1 MDDWGLIM
9 EYKIAFT
16 VSMFVISGLL
26 FFISHKYLR
35 NK

>member
-1 MDDWGLIM
+1 MAPGNDIM
-9 EYKIAFT
+9 ELKIIFT
-16 VSMFVISGLL
+16 IAMFIISGLL

>member
-1 MDDWGLIM
+1 M
-9 EYKIAFT
+9 ELKIGFT
-16 VSMFVISGLL
+16 IAMFLISGLL

>member
-1 MDDWGLIM
+1 M
-9 EYKIAFT
+9 EVNMELKIVFT
-16 VSMFVISGLL
+16 IAMFIISGTL

>member
-1 MDDWGLIM
+1 M
-9 EYKIAFT
+9 ELKIIFT
-16 VSMFVISGLL
+16 ISMFIISGSL